1 MMDPQLSPI
10 EREEKLKKD
19 HSRFVSSSL
28 IQEKLYTRL
37 ALGDHKMSES
47 SQWPSRIFKV
57 CIEALTEFG
66 PMVSTTHHSFK
77 ATSLKQWLVWGQWAG
92 NTFQGQGWGKVPSIA

>member
-1 MMDPQLSPI
+1 MDPQLSPI

-19 HSRFVSSSL
+19 HSRFVGSSL

-57 CIEALTEFG
+57 CIEALSSVRWSQQHITLSKLH
-66 PMVSTTHHSFK
+66 P
-77 ATSLKQWLVWGQWAG
+77 
-92 NTFQGQGWGKVPSIA
+92 